1 MVRQRDATGTLI
13 GIDLR
18 VIYGNDTTVARTGT
32 RTTCVERTNLTSRH
46 MNGRLVRKT
55 LGCSKR
61 VTMLEAACV
70 WEDVVYNF
78 ARRVKTLRCE
88 INIAGK
94 RWLQSSPA
102 MAAGLTDHIWSI
114 RELLMLVPVPANSI

>member
-1 MVRQRDATGTLI
+1 
-13 GIDLR
+13 
-18 VIYGNDTTVARTGT
+18 
-32 RTTCVERTNLTSRH
+32 

-55 LGCSKR
+55 LGYSKR
-61 VTMLEAACV
+61 LTMLEAACV

-88 INIAGK
+88 ISIAGK
-94 RWLQSSPA
+94 RWLQYSPA